1 MVVRKGGE
9 EPQRQAGKVAADN
22 SLFRLREALQTLASA
37 EDDRARALGTLAAA
51 EKQHKRAERVLAKAE
66 EGRDQAAL
74 ALAAAKKDRMR
85 AVRVLAEEADQ
96 VYARV
101 GSLDAMEN
109 SAVARAEGELAD
121 ADARIASAEDDLV
134 HADAQY
140 RDAMGELVRTDAQR
154 ARAEEE
160 LTHADA
166 RRAQAEKRLRLTEQ
180 QYNLTEQQYKRVMA
194 EAGVARA
201 AATTTAIE
209 SHIAGSFS
217 SQRLNQAE
225 VSGPPEMASG
235 PPELP
240 FGPPADLPGYVLK
253 PDPLSARTPAEFVEL
268 LKQYRI
274 WAGEPS
280 YREIVRRARNA
291 FGASTLCEALKSSHL
306 PPEKLVRAF
315 VWACSGSEEDLQAW
329 TTAWRRLRM
338 KHQRPQN
345 ETMAAVTALPI
356 DQEAPGVAG

>member
-1 MVVRKGGE
+1 MVIRKGGE
-9 EPQRQAGKVAADN
+9 EPQRPAGKGATDN
-22 SLFRLREALQTLASA
+22 SLFRLREALQTLALA
-37 EDDRARALGTLAAA
+37 EEDRTRALGTLAAA
-51 EKQHKRAERVLAKAE
+51 EKQHKRAARFLATAE
-66 EGRDQAAL
+66 EDREQAAL
-74 ALAAAKKDRMR
+74 ALTLAKKDRIR

-96 VYARV
+96 AYARV
-101 GSLDAMEN
+101 GSLDAREN
-109 SAVARAEGELAD
+109 SAVARAEGGLAE
-121 ADARIASAEDDLV
+121 ADGRSASAEDDLA
-134 HADAQY
+134 HADARY
-140 RDAMGELVRTDAQR
+140 RDAIEELGRTDAQR
-154 ARAEEE
+154 VRAEEE

-166 RRAQAEKRLRLTEQ
+166 RRAQAERKLRLTEQ
-180 QYNLTEQQYKRVMA
+180 QHNLTEQQYKRVMA

-209 SHIAGSFS
+209 SYIAGSLG

-225 VSGPPEMASG
+225 AGG

-280 YREIVRRARNA
+280 YREIVRRARKA

-345 ETMAAVTALPI
+345 ETLAAISALPI
-356 DQEAPGVAG
+356 SEEAPGLVG

>member
-9 EPQRQAGKVAADN
+9 DPQRQAGKVAADN
-22 SLFRLREALQTLASA
+22 SLFRMREALQTLASA
-37 EDDRARALGTLAAA
+37 EEDRARALGVLVAA
-51 EKQHKRAERVLAKAE
+51 EKQHKRSGRALARAE
-66 EGRDQAAL
+66 EGREQAAL
-74 ALAAAKKDRMR
+74 ALATAKKDRMR
-85 AVRVLAEEADQ
+85 AVRILAEETDQ

-101 GSLDAMEN
+101 GSLDAREN

-121 ADARIASAEDDLV
+121 ADARSASAEDGLV
-134 HADAQY
+134 HADARY
-140 RDAMGELVRTDAQR
+140 RDAMAELGRTDALR

-160 LTHADA
+160 LTHADV

-209 SHIAGSFS
+209 SHIGSFS
-217 SQRLNQAE
+217 SQRPNPAE
-225 VSGPPEMASG
+225 ASGPPEM
-235 PPELP
+235 P

-345 ETMAAVTALPI
+345 ETLAGVTALPLN
-356 DQEAPGVAG
+356 QEAPGLAG

>member
-1 MVVRKGGE
+1 MVRKGSQ
-9 EPQRQAGKVAADN
+9 EPPRQAGKVAADN

-51 EKQHKRAERVLAKAE
+51 EKLHKRAERVLARAE
-66 EGRDQAAL
+66 EGREQAAL
-74 ALAAAKKDRMR
+74 TLATAKKDRMR
-85 AVRVLAEEADQ
+85 AVRVLAEETDQ
-96 VYARV
+96 IYAKV
-101 GSLDAMEN
+101 GSLDAGE
-109 SAVARAEGELAD
+109 SRAVARAEGELAD
-121 ADARIASAEDDLV
+121 ADARSASAEADLM
-134 HADAQY
+134 HADAQL
-140 RDAMGELVRTDAQR
+140 RDAMDELGRTDAQR

-160 LTHADA
+160 LTHADI
-166 RRAQAEKRLRLTEQ
+166 RRTQAEKRLRLTEQ
-180 QYNLTEQQYKRVMA
+180 QVNLTEQQYKRVMA

-209 SHIAGSFS
+209 SHIAGSLS
-217 SQRLNQAE
+217 SQRLNQTEA
-225 VSGPPEMASG
+225 SGPPEM
-235 PPELP
+235 P

-280 YREIVRRARNA
+280 YREIVRRARKA

-315 VWACSGSEEDLQAW
+315 VWACSASEEDLQAW

-345 ETMAAVTALPI
+345 EALAAVTALPI
-356 DQEAPGVAG
+356 SQEAPGLAG

>member
-1 MVVRKGGE
+1 M
-9 EPQRQAGKVAADN
+9 
-22 SLFRLREALQTLASA
+22 A
-37 EDDRARALGTLAAA
+37 EDDRARALGNLAAA
-51 EKQHKRAERVLAKAE
+51 EKHHKRAARVVATAE
-66 EGRDQAAL
+66 EGREQAAQ
-74 ALAAAKKDRMR
+74 ALDAAKKDRMR

-101 GSLDAMEN
+101 GSLDAREN
-109 SAVARAEGELAD
+109 GAIARAEGELAD
-121 ADARIASAEDDLV
+121 ADARRARAEDDLV
-134 HADAQY
+134 RADVQY
-140 RDAMGELVRTDAQR
+140 RDAMEELGRTDAQR

-160 LTHADA
+160 LMHADV

-180 QYNLTEQQYKRVMA
+180 QCNLTEQQYKRVMA

-201 AATTTAIE
+201 AATTAAIE
-209 SHIAGSFS
+209 SHIAGSLS
-217 SQRLNQAE
+217 SQRLDQAE
-225 VSGPPEMASG
+225 ASG

-280 YREIVRRARNA
+280 YRELVRRARNA

-329 TTAWRRLRM
+329 TTAWRQLRM

-345 ETMAAVTALPI
+345 EALAAVTALPI
-356 DQEAPGVAG
+356 SQETPGLAG